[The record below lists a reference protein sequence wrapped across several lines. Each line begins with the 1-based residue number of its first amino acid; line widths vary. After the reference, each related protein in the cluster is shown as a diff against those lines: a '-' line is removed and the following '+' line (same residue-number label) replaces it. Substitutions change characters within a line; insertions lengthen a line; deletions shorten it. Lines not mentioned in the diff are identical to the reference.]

1 MGTILMKAELQDV
14 SVDNIKQYCF
24 DHLNGRE
31 VEFFATRPQ
40 LREALV
46 KADISPSLQHSL
58 NSYKTLTRDECISI
72 LENSSQIWNSIVTDY
87 QYDLDLLYKV
97 ANKINLSYVDCQESL
112 DVAFVKQ
119 YADSM
124 DISDFVSHRIN
135 NGTIE
140 QFFEVPQVMNR
151 YMRTAV
157 HWSISRPE
165 LVSFIARYKTDVQ
178 RTEIEKFVDELYNK
192 PVSEETLTAAYSD
205 HRRASHSVDTV
216 VSYFKRNRT
225 KDEYATWDDYVLD
238 CQRTGDDGLA
248 DCWFRD
254 FFRPEICEY
263 AGIQI

>member
-24 DHLNGRE
+24 DHLSGRE

-40 LREALV
+40 FREVLV

-72 LENSSQIWNSIVTDY
+72 LENSSQIWNSIVTDH

-97 ANKINLSYVDCQESL
+97 ADKINLSYVDCQESL

-119 YADSM
+119 YASSM
-124 DISDFVSHRIN
+124 DISDFVTRRIS

-140 QFFEVPQVMNR
+140 QFFEVPLVMQR
-151 YMRTAV
+151 YMRYAMR
-157 HWSISRPE
+157 WNISRRE
-165 LVSFIARYKTDVQ
+165 LVNFIARFKTDVE
-178 RTEIEKFVDELYNK
+178 RTEIEKFVDDLYDK
-192 PVSEETLTAAYSD
+192 PVNEETLTAAYSD
-205 HRRASHSVDTV
+205 SRRASHSVETV
-216 VSYFKRNRT
+216 VNYFIRNRT
-225 KDEYATWDDYVLD
+225 KVSYATWDEYALD
-238 CQRTGDDGLA
+238 CTRTGDEGLA

-263 AGIQI
+263 AGIEI